1 MLQIEYFWKSTPP
14 AIAVKKIQDMLI
26 HGHDLV
32 RTVDHGKFVLYY
44 FNTPEASPKVEP
56 KVVQPKRKKLKTKPK
71 EDDDDL

>member
-14 AIAVKKIQDMLI
+14 TIAVKKIQDMLI
-26 HGHDLV
+26 NGHDLV

-44 FNTPEASPKVEP
+44 FNTPEASPKVVE
-56 KVVQPKRKKLKTKPK
+56 PKRKKPKTKPKPK